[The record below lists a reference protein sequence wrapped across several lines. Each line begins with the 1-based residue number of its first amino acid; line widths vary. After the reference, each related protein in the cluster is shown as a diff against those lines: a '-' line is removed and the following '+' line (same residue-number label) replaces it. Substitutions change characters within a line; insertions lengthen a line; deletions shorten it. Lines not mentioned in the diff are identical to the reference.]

1 MNQISELLQ
10 DAAAILSTPPERNG
24 DRYRK
29 IILELRRS
37 AGSFEA
43 GYDDYVRSEVY
54 RRALSTRLSR
64 AARPS

>member
-1 MNQISELLQ
+1 MLQ
-10 DAAAILSTPPERNG
+10 DAAEVLSMPPERNG

-43 GYDDYVRSEVY
+43 RFEDYVRTEVY

-64 AARPS
+64 AS

>member
-10 DAAAILSTPPERNG
+10 DAAAVLSTPPERNG

-64 AARPS
+64 AARAS